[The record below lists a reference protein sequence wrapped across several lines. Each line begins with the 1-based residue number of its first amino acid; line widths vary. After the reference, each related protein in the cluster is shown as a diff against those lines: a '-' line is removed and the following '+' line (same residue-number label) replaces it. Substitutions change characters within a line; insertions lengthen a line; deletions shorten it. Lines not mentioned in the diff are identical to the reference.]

1 MQSPAG
7 GLTLGVGG
15 AADDVGQFGL
25 QAGVGG
31 AVPARRLVAARAQR
45 QHALQ
50 RRVGPQALALV
61 DGQRRGVVD
70 EESAVLDQEE
80 ASEVNVDEQWLF
92 YFVFF
97 QMQTSFSFIKLT
109 ASGQSS
115 HLICKVRL
123 LSCQGRFPT
132 MFMMFLLKASSP
144 NHKHRKKIKRNRS
157 MKPFKSRALTPLFS
171 NKKGRRWWG

>member
-1 MQSPAG
+1 MTVLSPAG

-15 AADDVGQFGL
+15 AADDVGQLGL

-80 ASEVNVDEQWLF
+80 ASEVNVHQQRLF
-92 YFVFF
+92 SALPFKDKLRYFCEGLFTSWWTAFVFDEPLARG
-97 QMQTSFSFIKLT
+97 SL
-109 ASGQSS
+109 AGE
-115 HLICKVRL
+115 L
-123 LSCQGRFPT
+123 LRWQADGPS
-132 MFMMFLLKASSP
+132 L
-144 NHKHRKKIKRNRS
+144 
-157 MKPFKSRALTPLFS
+157 
-171 NKKGRRWWG
+171 RRRHGETN

>member
-1 MQSPAG
+1 MIVLSPAG

-50 RRVGPQALALV
+50 RRVGPQTLALV

-70 EESAVLDQEE
+70 EESSVLNEEE
-80 ASEVNVDEQWLF
+80 AEVNVD
-92 YFVFF
+92 
-97 QMQTSFSFIKLT
+97 
-109 ASGQSS
+109 
-115 HLICKVRL
+115 
-123 LSCQGRFPT
+123 QGR
-132 MFMMFLLKASSP
+132 
-144 NHKHRKKIKRNRS
+144 
-157 MKPFKSRALTPLFS
+157 LFS
-171 NKKGRRWWG
+171 SQSRCTNVTFFFLRPGGQCLFSAARTSRRCAAAERLPGWRAAVLAGSRRFAQE